1 MKHKRITIPVLLR
14 YTYHETELLTG
25 PLPADNPDELEM
37 AQDPTDMEIEFPD
50 GDIFPLNSGDDWE
63 EIPAHIWVVGGFQ
76 VLGQNDAE
84 ALKLLLGPH
93 RPEELEPRE
102 VQSG

>member
-14 YTYHETELLTG
+14 YTYHETE
-25 PLPADNPDELEM
+25 PLPDKPYHLEP
-37 AQDPTDMEIEFPD
+37 AQDPTDMEVEFPD
-50 GDIFPLNSGDDWE
+50 GDIVPLNDPDDWQ

-76 VLGQNDAE
+76 VLGSNDTE
-84 ALKLLLGPH
+84 ALRLMLGPH

-102 VQSG
+102 VKNGDV

>member
-14 YTYHETELLTG
+14 YTYHETE
-25 PLPADNPDELEM
+25 PLPDNPDELEE

-50 GDIFPLNSGDDWE
+50 GDIFDLNSDQDWQ

-76 VLGQNDAE
+76 VLGPNDTE

-93 RPEELEPRE
+93 RQEELEPRE